1 MRNTFIIVL
10 KWNNR
15 IVRLVKYQR
24 KVAFSNNL
32 DWLLLQYPLE
42 LPENKRRLLW
52 VPLSTRFE
60 WMKEFIL

>member
-1 MRNTFIIVL
+1 MSIIVL

-15 IVRLVKYQR
+15 YVRLVKYSK
-24 KVAFSNNL
+24 KVLFSDN
-32 DWLLLQYPLE
+32 DGWLLLQYPID

-60 WMKEFIL
+60 WMKEFN

>member
-1 MRNTFIIVL
+1 MSITVL

-15 IVRLVKYQR
+15 IVRLVKYQN
-24 KVAFSNNL
+24 KVSFSDNP

-60 WMKEFIL
+60 WVKVF

>member
-1 MRNTFIIVL
+1 MSLTVL

-24 KVAFSNNL
+24 KVLFSDNE
-32 DWLLLQYPLE
+32 DWLLLQYPLD

-60 WMKEFIL
+60 WKREFN

>member
-1 MRNTFIIVL
+1 MSITLL
-10 KWNNR
+10 KYDNK

-24 KVAFSNNL
+24 NVLFSNDN
-32 DWLLLQYPLE
+32 DWLLLQYPIH

-60 WMKEFIL
+60 WKKEFIL